1 MSSISIKTKN
11 RVIVKFINGRKLED
25 ISLEERISL
34 SSVEEVIEEWRQGYI
49 NMDLGNDIAQ
59 ELKELAFLIRD
70 KEITP
75 HDIVEGYHYYGIF
88 KEKDREKIIGIVN
101 EIYSI
106 GEERRSHFVKTAEK
120 MMKLAKYANIEYVD
134 IPKAIDDM
142 VERGKELN
150 REIKSKEILNLE
162 LTERLTKIRK
172 ELESFEEEKK
182 SLEKE
187 IAFSN
192 YLKQELTMDGKWDEN
207 AIKNTIEGLKH
218 SNYDI
223 RKIEETSA
231 QIALIGKREL
241 TVDQFLKISR
251 YFEELMNLGLTVP
264 TMEKILD
271 NVKEDGVTIDEYLN
285 ERAVYVRDKLAYL
298 KSLKELMEAHKRAE
312 KQMKQINEEISLKK
326 LKLERT

>member
-1 MSSISIKTKN
+1 MSSVPLKTKN
-11 RVIVKFINGRKLED
+11 RVIVKFVNGRKLED

-34 SSVEEVIEEWRQGYI
+34 SSVEEVIEEWKQGYI

-75 HDIVEGYHYYGIF
+75 HDIVEGYQYYEIF
-88 KEKDREKIIGIVN
+88 KDKDREKIIRIVN
-101 EIYSI
+101 EIYSL
-106 GEERRSHFVKTAEK
+106 GDENGSKFVKTAEK
-120 MMKLAKYANIEYVD
+120 MMNLSKYGNIEYVD
-134 IPKAIDDM
+134 IPKALDDM

-150 REIKSKEILNLE
+150 REIKSKEIQSLE
-162 LTERLTKIRK
+162 LTERLGRLRR
-172 ELESFEEEKK
+172 ELEEVEEKKK

-187 IAFSN
+187 IAFSS
-192 YLKQELTMDGKWDEN
+192 YLKQELSGGEEDEN
-207 AIKNTIEGLKH
+207 AIRNTIEGLKH
-218 SNYDI
+218 SNFEVK
-223 RKIEETSA
+223 KIVEISS
-231 QIALIGKREL
+231 QIALIKRRDM
-241 TVDQFLKISR
+241 TVDQFLKVSR
-251 YFEELMNLGLTVP
+251 YFEELMNLGLSVP

-285 ERAVYVRDKLAYL
+285 ERAAYVRDKLAYL

-312 KQMKQINEEISLKK
+312 KQMKQINEEIALKK

>member
-1 MSSISIKTKN
+1 MSPVPLKTKN
-11 RVIVKFINGRKLED
+11 RVIIKFVNGRKLED

-34 SSVEEVIEEWRQGYI
+34 SSVEEIIEEWKQGYI

-75 HDIVEGYHYYGIF
+75 HDLVEGYHYYGIF
-88 KEKDREKIIGIVN
+88 KGKDREKVIQILN
-101 EIYSI
+101 EIYSLG
-106 GEERRSHFVKTAEK
+106 GEKGSEFVKTAEK
-120 MMKLAKYANIEYVD
+120 MMKLARYANIDYVD
-134 IPKAIDDM
+134 IPKAIEEM

-150 REIKSKEILNLE
+150 REIKSKEIQNLE
-162 LTERLTKIRK
+162 LTERLAKVRYD
-172 ELESFEEEKK
+172 LERTEENRK

-187 IAFSN
+187 IAFAS
-192 YLKQELTMDGKWDEN
+192 YLKQELQQGDEDEN
-207 AIKNTIEGLKH
+207 AIKSVIDGLKH
-218 SNYDI
+218 SNFDVK
-223 RKIEETSA
+223 KIVEISTH
-231 QIALIGKREL
+231 IALIAKREL

-251 YFEELMNLGLTVP
+251 YFEELMDLGLSVP

-285 ERAVYVRDKLAYL
+285 ERAMYVRDKLAYL

-312 KQMKQINEEISLKK
+312 KQMKQINEEIALRK
-326 LKLERT
+326 LKLERS

>member
-1 MSSISIKTKN
+1 MSSVPLKTKN
-11 RVIVKFINGRKLED
+11 RVIVKFVNGRKLED

-34 SSVEEVIEEWRQGYI
+34 SSVEEVIEEWKQGYI

-75 HDIVEGYHYYGIF
+75 HDIVEGYQYYEIF
-88 KEKDREKIIGIVN
+88 KDKDRDKIIRIVN
-101 EIYSI
+101 EIYSL
-106 GEERRSHFVKTAEK
+106 GDEMGSKFVKTAEK
-120 MMKLAKYANIEYVD
+120 MMNLSKYGNIEYVD
-134 IPKAIDDM
+134 IPKALDDM

-150 REIKSKEILNLE
+150 REIKSKEIQSLE
-162 LTERLTKIRK
+162 LTERLGRLRR
-172 ELESFEEEKK
+172 ELEEVEDKKK

-187 IAFSN
+187 IVFSS
-192 YLKQELTMDGKWDEN
+192 YLKQELSGGEEDEN
-207 AIKNTIEGLKH
+207 AIRNTIEGLKH
-218 SNYDI
+218 SNFEVK
-223 RKIEETSA
+223 KIVEISS
-231 QIALIGKREL
+231 QIAIIKRRDM
-241 TVDQFLKISR
+241 TVDQFLKVSR
-251 YFEELMNLGLTVP
+251 YFEELMNLGLSVP

-285 ERAVYVRDKLAYL
+285 ERAAYVRDKLAYL

-312 KQMKQINEEISLKK
+312 KQMKQINEEIALKK